1 MLSAATAHHRAIG
14 QQHILSW
21 AADHC
26 HVFVG
31 ENVYTVSIHI
41 YTVCDTIFL
50 SGKHI
55 SIQPP
60 VNMAMEDLKSSMLK
74 YLYPPDC
81 CDVIIYM
88 FGAMI
93 QYQRVDIGDPFHA
106 AKTKFP

>member
-1 MLSAATAHHRAIG
+1 MMYINISYVN
-14 QQHILSW
+14 
-21 AADHC
+21 
-26 HVFVG
+26 VF
-31 ENVYTVSIHI
+31 I
-41 YTVCDTIFL
+41 YIVCDSIFFG
-50 SGKHI
+50 GKHI

-106 AKTKFP
+106 AKTNFP